1 MEQGSPD
8 GLGSLWGE
16 RLLGGRHLGLQ
27 RWGGGLQ
34 HPPRE
39 QVRGWGQ
46 LFTPS
51 SGDAN
56 HGNMLRVQQGT
67 RAGSTHSVLG
77 RAGLW
82 GAAYPHPI
90 GVVTVP
96 WGLRVGMLGGHTP
109 NLLVW
114 GIYSAPTH
122 SPAPGCGVGRRG
134 LERAGM
140 RRVLGGQDAAG
151 YQSTP
156 ILGFSP
162 HHSPACAALLG
173 TGCGV
178 SVPQFPHVPG
188 DAAPQAL
195 PALCSLA
202 GGVGWVV
209 VGMVVPERPPAI
221 PLPQPLSSHPHRDQ
235 WDQNP
240 LGEDLN
246 PS

>member
-1 MEQGSPD
+1 MEQGSLD
-8 GLGSLWGE
+8 GLGSLWG
-16 RLLGGRHLGLQ
+16 GVWGCKD
-27 RWGGGLQ
+27 GGGLQ

-39 QVRGWGQ
+39 QVRGWGH

-51 SGDAN
+51 CGDAN
-56 HGNMLRVQQGT
+56 HSNTLRVQQGS
-67 RAGSTHSVLG
+67 RAGSIRSVLG

-82 GAAYPHPI
+82 GAAWPYPV
-90 GVVTVP
+90 GAVTVP
-96 WGLRVGMLGGHTP
+96 WGLRVGMLEGHTP
-109 NLLVW
+109 NLLVR

-122 SPAPGCGVGRRG
+122 SPAPGCGVGRRW
-134 LERAGM
+134 LERAEM
-140 RRVLGGQDAAG
+140 RRVLRGRDAAG
-151 YQSTP
+151 YQSAP
-156 ILGFSP
+156 IPGFFP

-209 VGMVVPERPPAI
+209 VVGMVVPKRPPAI
-221 PLPQPLSSHPHRDQ
+221 PLPQPLSSHPHRGQ
-235 WDQNP
+235 WDQNA
-240 LGEDLN
+240 LGADLN